1 MKPYAEVI
9 TCLSELVA
17 YITYLQKE
25 TKTIFWYRGQRDAT
39 WTVQAG
45 VYRDDHQQHERN
57 YVHRFRARAGT
68 RYANLP
74 RQEELALWLSL
85 MQHYGLP
92 TRLLDWS
99 RSPLVAAYFALESY
113 IYEHPDEESDAAIWI
128 LEPHSLNSLECG
140 QAITPTLDANMCEP
154 LVKSAFFD
162 RSPETNSAT
171 DQAQV
176 LAVMASEH
184 DLRMFVQQGCFT
196 IHSDPTPLNLR
207 PHSDK
212 YLSQIVVPADSVRKL
227 AHEVEVCGFRKGDIY
242 PDLGNL
248 ASELRVQK
256 GA

>member
-1 MKPYAEVI
+1 MLRSTEV
-9 TCLSELVA
+9 TCLSELIG
-17 YITYLQKE
+17 YIVYLQKE
-25 TKTIFWYRGQRDAT
+25 LKTILWFRGQRDAE
-39 WTVQAG
+39 WDVQAG
-45 VYRDDHQQHERN
+45 VYRDEHREHERN
-57 YVHRFRARAGT
+57 YMHRFRSRAGT

-74 RQEELALWLSL
+74 RQEELSLWLGL

-99 RSPLVAAYFALESY
+99 RSPLVATYFALETY
-113 IYEHPDEESDAAIWI
+113 LYEHHDGGSDAAIWV
-128 LEPHSLNSLECG
+128 LEPHKLNFIECG
-140 QAITPTLDANMCEP
+140 ADVTPTLDANMCEA
-154 LVKSAFFD
+154 LVKPAFFH
-162 RSPETNSAT
+162 RWPETNR
-171 DQAQV
+171 V

-207 PHSDK
+207 PNCDN
-212 YLSQIVVPADSVRKL
+212 YLSRFVVPENAVRRL
-227 AHEVEVCGFRKGDIY
+227 AHEIEVCGFRKGDIY